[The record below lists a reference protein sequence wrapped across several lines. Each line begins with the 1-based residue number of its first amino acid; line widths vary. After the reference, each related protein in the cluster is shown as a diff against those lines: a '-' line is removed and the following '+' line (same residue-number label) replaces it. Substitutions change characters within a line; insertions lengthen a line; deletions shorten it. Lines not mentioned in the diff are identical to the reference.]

1 MSHVVP
7 DLIQKIIK
15 GQDPLHILGDGQ
27 QIRHYTYG
35 GDLAEGIRLCIEH
48 PSALND
54 DFNLSTATATSV
66 IELAEI
72 IWSKINQNKNFNYIC
87 DEPFTHD
94 VQKRSPD
101 VNKAKRILG
110 WKPKISFNEMVREMV
125 SSDIEEIKNLRKKS

>member
-7 DLIQKIIK
+7 DIIQKIIK

-72 IWSKINQNKNFNYIC
+72 IWSKINKNKNFNYVC

-110 WKPKISFNEMVREMV
+110 FEATTTLEDALDEIIPWV
-125 SSDIEEIKNLRKKS
+125 SVQVEKGLI